1 MQTISDILPYRKVY
15 TSRIWT
21 LPYYLTPKGTPRQ
34 RTQLLVWKWKRK
46 MRTDWALKRKKKQIQ
61 KQNRERKGDSETTG
75 KQTTTTTNKPLCLNS
90 LRHWDYPLAEN
101 FARTWSRDTRAIFQ
115 IFMARTTL
123 LTRTSFF
130 FVFFAR
136 VCSFLFTLCCF
147 PFSRLFIGI
156 KFGVWAYHS
165 RRTFS

>member
-1 MQTISDILPYRKVY
+1 MQTISDILPYRKVC

-21 LPYYLTPKGTPRQ
+21 LPYYLTPKGTLRQ

-46 MRTDWALKRKKKQIQ
+46 MRTDWALKRKKNKYKNKTERGRETVKQLVN
-61 KQNRERKGDSETTG
+61 KQQQQQQINHSVWILWDTETT
-75 KQTTTTTNKPLCLNS
+75 PLRRT
-90 LRHWDYPLAEN
+90 LR
-101 FARTWSRDTRAIFQ
+101 ARDHVTRARYFKFLWRVRLCWRVQ
-115 IFMARTTL
+115 V
-123 LTRTSFF
+123 F

-136 VCSFLFTLCCF
+136 VCSFLFTLCCL